1 MFPSTSLRRLR
12 KFAPQ
17 PSKGGWLS
25 WKDRFECK
33 DSAQD
38 CFLKWWHSKGKILI
52 WIQRSYLF
60 ERFDNYDPSSGRD
73 DDKPYDLDH
82 ICPRNTW
89 MNSINEG
96 RNGGDDKSV
105 IKSAYEGR
113 YVLGNGI
120 GNLWWIDSRV
130 NRGLGD
136 ISIEQKLQNYEL
148 KDVIT
153 KAFDVPSLQQWFAA
167 SVEGNEWNAVARDA
181 FQRAVEER
189 TLWLYERFFCDLGFE
204 KWLEPSTSEL
214 ERET

>member
-1 MFPSTSLRRLR
+1 
-12 KFAPQ
+12 
-17 PSKGGWLS
+17 
-25 WKDRFECK
+25 
-33 DSAQD
+33 
-38 CFLKWWHSKGKILI
+38 
-52 WIQRSYLF
+52 
-60 ERFDNYDPSSGRD
+60 
-73 DDKPYDLDH
+73 
-82 ICPRNTW
+82 

-204 KWLEPSTSEL
+204 KWLEPSTSDSNGKL
-214 ERET
+214 DADAVTVSSP